1 MRFVSITIGLAALLL
16 ASPSAW
22 SQLKPFHDY
31 DTSEEITHVTTVKVN
46 ANMIDDYLEGIRKTW
61 AAAADTRKTLG
72 HLKDYSIFVSEL
84 PNSGDF
90 NIVLVEHYE
99 NRAQSEPSKDRYD
112 AFMKAWGEDTEAK
125 TREISKNYPSM
136 REISGEYS
144 MRQITFKKAAK

>member
-1 MRFVSITIGLAALLL
+1 MKYVSSALALAALLL

-22 SQLKPFHDY
+22 SQLKPYHDY
-31 DTSEEITHVTTVKVN
+31 DMSDEITHVTTVKVN

-72 HLKDYSIFVSEL
+72 QLKDYSILVSEL

-90 NIVLVEHYE
+90 NVVLVEYFE
-99 NRAQSEPSKDRYD
+99 NRAQAEPSKDRYD

-125 TREISKNYPSM
+125 NREITKNYPSM

-144 MRQITFKKAAK
+144 LRRITFKKAAE

>member
-1 MRFVSITIGLAALLL
+1 MKIVSMSIGLAALLL
-16 ASPSAW
+16 TSTSAW

-31 DTSEEITHVTTVKVN
+31 DMSTDITHVTTVKVN

-99 NRAQSEPSKDRYD
+99 NSAQAEPSKDRYD
-112 AFMKAWGEDTEAK
+112 AFMKAWGEDTEK
-125 TREISKNYPSM
+125 KNREITKNYPAM

-144 MRQITFKKAAK
+144 MRRITFK